1 MFEQRIFQSRDPACK
16 QPYGAVPARGPRCA
30 FRSIRRREVFLRGVT
45 LYIGADGDQPTAIPM
60 QWDGLAGACDRYT
73 ACFTPAEPGL
83 YWYYFQADSRTERQY
98 ICRGT
103 GGVGY
108 ESAAPE
114 NFYQLTVYD
123 GAYQV
128 AGWFGRGITYNI
140 FPTASAAPRCRPR
153 RATARPRVVHEDWN
167 DIPVYQPDAHGEI
180 LNNDFLAAASRA
192 CCPSSTICNPC
203 TCRPSTLTPSSRPT
217 PTTAMTPATIR
228 PSTP

>member
-1 MFEQRIFQSRDPACK
+1 MPA
-16 QPYGAVPARGPRCA
+16 GTAVRFSVYPP
-30 FRSIRRREVFLRGVT
+30 REVFLRGVT

-60 QWDGLAGACDRYT
+60 HWDGLAGACDRYT

-128 AGWFGRGITYNI
+128 AGWFGPRHHLQYLPRPLLPHRG
-140 FPTASAAPRCRPR
+140 AAQGGLPRTRYLR
-153 RATARPRVVHEDWN
+153 
-167 DIPVYQPDAHGEI
+167 VYQPDAHGENPEQR
-180 LNNDFLAAASRA
+180 LLRRQPQGRA
-192 CCPSSTICNPC
+192 VPSSTICNPA
-203 TCRPSTLTPSSRPT
+203 RADHLL
-217 PTTAMTPATIR
+217 
-228 PSTP
+228 